1 LLQCIVAKVF
11 LHSITSSARARR
23 AGGTPIDRAVRR
35 FIANLNSVGFS
46 NGNSLVSLP
55 LTTSAD
61 INGAFTLAEKEQ
73 VTAVFFQPHDLTARL
88 SGTIID
94 ECNLRRPDFKG
105 RQDSRSDTIT

>member
-1 LLQCIVAKVF
+1 MI
-11 LHSITSSARARR
+11 
-23 AGGTPIDRAVRR
+23 PIDRAVRR
-35 FIANLNSVGFS
+35 FIANLNSVGSS

-73 VTAVFFQPHDLTARL
+73 VTVIEPHDLTARL

-94 ECNLRRPDFKG
+94 ECNLRRPHFKG